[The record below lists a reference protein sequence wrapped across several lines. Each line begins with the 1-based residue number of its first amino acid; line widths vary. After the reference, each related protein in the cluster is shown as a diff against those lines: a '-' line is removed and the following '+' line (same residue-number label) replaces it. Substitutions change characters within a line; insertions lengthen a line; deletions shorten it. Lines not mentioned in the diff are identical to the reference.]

1 MPIYEFRCD
10 ECRKIT
16 NHFSR
21 KPDPKATAACEHCGS
36 ESTQR
41 LVSSFARTYSR
52 EDVLERYG
60 DPATDD
66 KADLKDPRQIGS
78 WVEKRFDEY
87 GVDMPESA
95 REMIDA
101 AREGDLPDPVKN
113 L

>member
-10 ECRKIT
+10 DCERIT
-16 NHFSR
+16 NYFSR

-36 ESTQR
+36 ESTHR

-66 KADLKDPRQIGS
+66 KADIKDPRQIGS

-87 GVDMPESA
+87 GVEMPESA